1 MFTPKVAD
9 TCLLHISG
17 HMGLSMLREDTV
29 LDMLG
34 LAHQFNFQEL
44 EAAISDYLRQV
55 LALRN
60 VCAVLDAA
68 RYPNFLLY
76 LCVTSTCLMTQKIPH
91 LNAIYVNMK
100 VCKSFHWHLAFS

>member
-1 MFTPKVAD
+1 
-9 TCLLHISG
+9 
-17 HMGLSMLREDTV
+17 MGLSLLREDTV

-68 RYPNFLLY
+68 RYF
-76 LCVTSTCLMTQKIPH
+76 SS
-91 LNAIYVNMK
+91 ASDR
-100 VCKSFHWHLAFS
+100 SFPGIHV

>member
-1 MFTPKVAD
+1 
-9 TCLLHISG
+9 
-17 HMGLSMLREDTV
+17 MGLSLLREDTV

-68 RYPNFLLY
+68 RYSSSALDRCFPGIH
-76 LCVTSTCLMTQKIPH
+76 V
-91 LNAIYVNMK
+91 
-100 VCKSFHWHLAFS
+100 

>member
-1 MFTPKVAD
+1 MLIV
-9 TCLLHISG
+9 G
-17 HMGLSMLREDTV
+17 HMGLSLLREDTV

-68 RYPNFLLY
+68 RYARHSLDR
-76 LCVTSTCLMTQKIPH
+76 
-91 LNAIYVNMK
+91 
-100 VCKSFHWHLAFS
+100 

>member
-1 MFTPKVAD
+1 MYFYCV
-9 TCLLHISG
+9 G
-17 HMGLSMLREDTV
+17 HMGLSLLREDTV

-44 EAAISDYLRQV
+44 EQAISDYLRQV

-68 RYPNFLLY
+68 RYDIYCY
-76 LCVTSTCLMTQKIPH
+76 LGAVEVTGVSRYSVHQGSIRK
-91 LNAIYVNMK
+91 K
-100 VCKSFHWHLAFS
+100 

>member
-1 MFTPKVAD
+1 MSSVVTITHLYIYFCCV
-9 TCLLHISG
+9 G
-17 HMGLSMLREDTV
+17 HMGLSLLREDTV

-44 EAAISDYLRQV
+44 EQAISDYLRQV

-68 RYPNFLLY
+68 R
-76 LCVTSTCLMTQKIPH
+76 
-91 LNAIYVNMK
+91 
-100 VCKSFHWHLAFS
+100 

>member
-1 MFTPKVAD
+1 MQAPLQAFKA
-9 TCLLHISG
+9 LLRYVYSG
-17 HMGLSMLREDTV
+17 HMGLSLLREDTV

-44 EAAISDYLRQV
+44 ETAISDYLRQV

-68 RYPNFLLY
+68 R
-76 LCVTSTCLMTQKIPH
+76 CVLP
-91 LNAIYVNMK
+91 
-100 VCKSFHWHLAFS
+100 

>member
-1 MFTPKVAD
+1 
-9 TCLLHISG
+9 
-17 HMGLSMLREDTV
+17 MGLSMLREDTV

-68 RYPNFLLY
+68 RYLLIY
-76 LCVTSTCLMTQKIPH
+76 IKSLRDTI
-91 LNAIYVNMK
+91 NAQPK
-100 VCKSFHWHLAFS
+100 QAD